1 MKNRKRLSMKKFNL
15 NYKLLCVL
23 LFFLSIFA
31 AIVSLSI
38 GRYTNIQLN
47 EIPNILYRAFFL
59 YESGDAEVNVLLN
72 LRLPRIV
79 AALFVGA
86 SLAIAGTVFQALFSN
101 PIASPDTLGVTQG
114 TSFGA
119 VIGILFGF
127 SSLGMKATAFVIG
140 FFTVIIVYYLSNK
153 ISSGRK
159 ITLYLLLIG
168 MIFSSIFQ
176 AFISLVKYIADPDN
190 QLPQI
195 TYWLMGSFSKV
206 SIEDLLP
213 LIIFFFVGATPL
225 YLIRWKLN
233 ILTLPTEE
241 AEALGLNV
249 KVLMLLSILCSTLL
263 TSIST
268 TITGG
273 IAWFALL
280 VPHIVRIIVGNDFKK
295 ILPVSAFM
303 GSFVMVIMDTISR
316 SISIQELPISI
327 ITSLIGA
334 PLFFIILIFKRR
346 SNL

>member
-1 MKNRKRLSMKKFNL
+1 MKKTVI
-15 NYKLLCVL
+15 NYKLLCFVL
-23 LFFLSIFA
+23 FLLSIIS
-31 AIVSLSI
+31 AIISLSM
-38 GRYTNIQLN
+38 GRYTNIRFS
-47 EIPNILYRAFFL
+47 EIPSIIYRGLFEYQA
-59 YESGDAEVNVLLN
+59 GDPEVNVLFQ

-119 VIGILFGF
+119 VVGILLGF
-127 SSLGMKATAFVIG
+127 NPLGMKATAFIVG
-140 FFTVIIVYYLSNK
+140 VTTVVLVYFLSNK

-159 ITLYLLLIG
+159 LTLYLLLIG
-168 MIFSSIFQ
+168 MIVSSIFQ
-176 AFISLVKYIADPDN
+176 ALISLVKYVADPDN

-206 SIEDLLP
+206 SYEDLLP
-213 LIIFFFVGATPL
+213 LILFFFIGATPL
-225 YLIRWKLN
+225 YLIRWRLN

-241 AEALGLNV
+241 AESLGINV
-249 KVLMLLSILCSTLL
+249 RILLLFSIICSTLL
-263 TSIST
+263 TTIST

-280 VPHIVRIIVGNDFKK
+280 VPHVARIIVGNDFKK

-303 GSFVMVIMDTISR
+303 GSLVMVIMDTIAR
-316 SISIQELPISI
+316 SVSIQELPISI
-327 ITSLIGA
+327 LTSLIGA
-334 PLFFIILIFKRR
+334 PIFFITLISKRR
-346 SNL
+346 RNL